1 VAHPFSLHASMG
13 YQRKKVIYV
22 SNILEVKFV
31 TQTENERRLP
41 LFAHSP
47 RERDCPKSPGL
58 ACGVAQRTAEK
69 LLFVAF
75 CPLHI
80 DQIHAWSVARTPFRT
95 VSEGVFSETQ
105 GSEGI
110 KRAGA
115 VRETPA
121 VHTTVRGAVVFLPH
135 TSERL
140 PRTFR
145 YPLLRKV
152 AEKTHH
158 SPVCPPLQRT
168 SPPRP
173 APSG

>member
-1 VAHPFSLHASMG
+1 MDIQPESRALIRRSRAPFYFTAVTVRRGTASVDG
-13 YQRKKVIYV
+13 VQN
-22 SNILEVKFV
+22 SP
-31 TQTENERRLP
+31 P
-41 LFAHSP
+41 LARTNAQLGGSRCLYSP
-47 RERDCPKSPGL
+47 RIREEP
-58 ACGVAQRTAEK
+58 
-69 LLFVAF
+69 
-75 CPLHI
+75 
-80 DQIHAWSVARTPFRT
+80 
-95 VSEGVFSETQ
+95 FSET
-105 GSEGI
+105 GLPANHILGNPEGI

-140 PRTFR
+140 LRTFLN
-145 YPLLRKV
+145 PLLRKV